1 MSELESP
8 HAPIPVT
15 LRGLHRGREL
25 HGDGTLTLTDDGLVL
40 DRPGAP
46 ALRMRHAEMEGVAN
60 VGGELHLFLVGGDVV
75 EIAGSARLVA
85 VERILLRRACF
96 MPEFTRALRSV
107 GTARV
112 PQGAEHDR
120 FFGPLLAARAR
131 AQRVEEFPARA
142 AAFDAPTLRAG
153 TEATLRAFAAER
165 CAESPPDRRALEAEL
180 LELAEPLLAALD
192 RLAVAGQALAA
203 ADEGTRFVAWRLWLD
218 AVRAVF
224 LRADRWWADARP
236 VLAACEPPSPARPRW
251 WRRGRGAR

>member
-1 MSELESP
+1 MTELASP
-8 HAPIPVT
+8 HVPIPVT

-40 DRPGAP
+40 DRPGA
-46 ALRMRHAEMEGVAN
+46 ATLRVRHAEMEGVAHD
-60 VGGELHLFLVGGDVV
+60 GGELHLFLAGGDVL
-75 EIAGSARLVA
+75 EIAGSARLAA
-85 VERILLRRACF
+85 VERILVRRACF
-96 MPEFTRALRSV
+96 MPEFTRALRAV

-131 AQRVEEFPARA
+131 AQRVEDFGARA

-165 CAESPPDRRALEAEL
+165 CADSPPDRRALEAEL
-180 LELAEPLLAALD
+180 LELAEPLLLALD
-192 RLAVAGQALAA
+192 RLAVAGHGLAT
-203 ADEGTRFVAWRLWLD
+203 ADESTRFVAWRLWLD

-224 LRADRWWADARP
+224 LRADRWWADAQP
-236 VLAACEPPSPARPRW
+236 VLAECAPPPAPTRW
-251 WRRGRGAR
+251 WRRGRGVR